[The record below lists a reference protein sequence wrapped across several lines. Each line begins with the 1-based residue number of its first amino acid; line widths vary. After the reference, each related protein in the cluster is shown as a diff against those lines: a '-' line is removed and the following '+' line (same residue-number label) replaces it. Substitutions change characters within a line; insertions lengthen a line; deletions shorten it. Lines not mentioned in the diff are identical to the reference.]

1 MDAAGDDLVDYKQYW
16 EDLVEV
22 SAGNIVM
29 TDNERTAVVVYEELI
44 GQVLFHG
51 ESFLDAGVGVDRIR
65 EQLAQIRTHLQQD
78 FTGKDLGGADAFLE
92 IKDRLIQQM
101 EEAEYLL
108 GSIRGETGE

>member
-1 MDAAGDDLVDYKQYW
+1 MDYKQYW

-51 ESFLDAGVGVDRIR
+51 ESFLEAGVGEDRIR
-65 EQLAQIRTHLQQD
+65 GTTGTGTDICSRILQ
-78 FTGKDLGGADAFLE
+78 GKDQVGADAFSE
-92 IKDRLIQQM
+92 IKDRLYSRWRKQNICWQH
-101 EEAEYLL
+101 
-108 GSIRGETGE
+108 

>member
-1 MDAAGDDLVDYKQYW
+1 
-16 EDLVEV
+16 
-22 SAGNIVM
+22 M

-51 ESFLDAGVGVDRIR
+51 ESFLEAGVGEDRIR
-65 EQLAQIRTHLQQD
+65 EQLAQVRIHLQQD
-78 FTGKDLGGADAFLE
+78 FTGKDLGGADAFSE

-108 GSIRGETGE
+108 AALEERQGE

>member
-1 MDAAGDDLVDYKQYW
+1 MIAGYYTRIGLVDAAGDDLVDYKQYW

-51 ESFLDAGVGVDRIR
+51 ESFLEAGVEEDRIR
-65 EQLAQIRTHLQQD
+65 EQLAQVRTHLQQD
-78 FTGKDLGGADAFLE
+78 YRKGPGRSRCIF
-92 IKDRLIQQM
+92 RN
-101 EEAEYLL
+101 
-108 GSIRGETGE
+108 